1 MFGAFC
7 FINSGWQNDKDVY
20 VKPNIKTNKY
30 LQFVNDSYIIAID
43 SYTTSVSGTV
53 DGIAYDYKNN
63 FFPFSKA
70 ETYKLLGQE
79 LMKNEVDEKRWCLAN
94 GKFDNPSPEGKAVL
108 DAFAA
113 CIKAS
118 APFRRDFWQSH
129 PELQLD
135 HWDAGYRQLRELFKS
150 ACPEEL
156 KAFKAALK
164 ALKAKIAPMVYEFGF
179 LRK

>member
-1 MFGAFC
+1 MNIQSFS
-7 FINSGWQNDKDVY
+7 IV
-20 VKPNIKTNKY
+20 VPNKECMNKCPY
-30 LQFVNDSYIIAID
+30 C
-43 SYTTSVSGTV
+43 VSRMV
-53 DGIAYDYKNN
+53 NN

-94 GKFDNPSPEGKAVL
+94 GKFDNPSPEGRAVL

-113 CIKAS
+113 CIKTS
-118 APFRRDFWQSH
+118 APFRREFGQSH
-129 PELQLD
+129 PELQLE
-135 HWDAGYRQLRELFKS
+135 HWDAGYRQMRELFKT

-156 KAFKAALK
+156 KSFRSALK
-164 ALKAKIAPMVYEFGF
+164 ALKAKMAPMVYELGF